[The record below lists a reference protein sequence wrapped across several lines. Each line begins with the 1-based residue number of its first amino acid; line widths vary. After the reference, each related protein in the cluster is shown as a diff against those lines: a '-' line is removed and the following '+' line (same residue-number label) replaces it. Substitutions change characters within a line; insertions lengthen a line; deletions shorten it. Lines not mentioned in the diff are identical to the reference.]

1 MNLTAIREKIKNITD
16 YSPDLQAFN
25 EQLDE
30 IVNDAYYSIWTQ
42 KRWTFATETIPFRF
56 FVDILPDRDNENV
69 VAPATS
75 VGAIWVQGE
84 RLVNFQFP
92 IDRLTKVGTLEGRDV
107 WEGQPITIENR
118 EYIIEKVV
126 LGNQIIVDE
135 PIVAPAPLAG
145 TYSYNWYIKKR
156 WYDLPEDLLE
166 LLFLGHRDYPYNTS
180 AGSYPPYGKATA
192 IMPRR
197 EEQIDLRA
205 DYKASYAE
213 AYIWS
218 PSRFVKPAER
228 LKINILQDVGV
239 GWNANGYYEFCW
251 AFLKDGKIGSL
262 SEPTI
267 AQQNAEGNN
276 AFVFQFYGWDD
287 ELIVADAYNNEDERP
302 TPWRGYRKV
311 LFWNKN
317 FDSVTGERKGLP
329 CWIQV
334 RNGGNTRNSEI
345 YNEPVVVNDEANAY
359 TLAYF
364 NQLDNGQKRYI
375 EIDGQHQQ
383 IRPYPR
389 VDGFDEEIAQAKN
402 DQVIQTFHDFRRDG
416 IIRYY
421 RKPKD
426 LLLGTDSPDMPYEF
440 HQLIV
445 YKALEDIYL
454 KLGQDTLS
462 STYARR
468 IENEMKTLQKRY
480 VDHIDSNVRRG
491 QFGSTRRG
499 FIYDYQSLKHLG

>member
-42 KRWTFATETIPFRF
+42 KRWVFATESIPYRF
-56 FVDILPDRDNENV
+56 FVDILPDRDTENL
-69 VAPATS
+69 VAPATA
-75 VGAIWVQGE
+75 VGATWTQGE
-84 RLVNFQFP
+84 RRVTFAVP
-92 IDRLTKVGTLEGRDV
+92 IDRLSNVGALEARDV

-118 EYIIEKVV
+118 EYIIVKVQT
-126 LGNQIIVDE
+126 GSSIIVDE
-135 PIVAPAPLAG
+135 PIVAPTPPVG
-145 TYSYNWYIKKR
+145 TFSTNWVIKKR
-156 WYDLPEDLLE
+156 WYDLPEDTIE

-180 AGSYPPYGKATA
+180 AGSFPPYGKATA

-218 PSRFVKPAER
+218 PAVDVKPAEKTR
-228 LKINILQDVGV
+228 LTEQQDTGT
-239 GWNANGYYEFCW
+239 GFAQNHHYEICW
-251 AFLKDGKIGSL
+251 AFVKDGKVGAL
-262 SEPTI
+262 SEPSIIKMTS
-267 AQQNAEGNN
+267 GNN
-276 AFVFQFYGWDD
+276 SIVVNFDSWDD
-287 ELIVADAYNNEDERP
+287 LPIVADVYTAADIFP
-302 TPWRGYRKV
+302 TPWRGYRKKV
-311 LFWNKN
+311 YWNKN
-317 FDSVTGERKGLP
+317 FDKITGERKGLP
-329 CWIQV
+329 CWLEVIK
-334 RNGGNTRNSEI
+334 GGGTRASPD
-345 YNEPVVVNDEANAY
+345 YNKPLIAEDETANIIINNVNQ
-359 TLAYF
+359 F
-364 NQLDNGQKRYI
+364 DNGTKRYI
-375 EIDGQHQQ
+375 EIEGQHIQ

-389 VDGFDEEIAQAKN
+389 VDGFDEEIPQVKN
-402 DQVIQTFHDFRRDG
+402 EQTIETFHDFRRDG

-426 LLLGTDSPDMPYEF
+426 MLLGTDVPEMPYEF

-462 STYARR
+462 ATYARR
-468 IENEMKTLQKRY
+468 IDNEMKTLQKRY

-491 QFGSTRRG
+491 QFGASRRG
-499 FIYDYQSLKHLG
+499 FLYDYQSLKHLG